1 MLRCAKTHQR
11 VGCLEGKVDIG
22 SCGVGWLQT
31 YCKGFNGSLTHSP
44 EASQSPGRY
53 RAPSVKFLH

>member
-11 VGCLEGKVDIG
+11 VGCLEGKVDIR
-22 SCGVGWLQT
+22 SRGVGWPQANR
-31 YCKGFNGSLTHSP
+31 KGFNGSLTHSP
-44 EASQSPGRY
+44 EAPQSPGRY

>member
-11 VGCLEGKVDIG
+11 VGCLEGKVDIA

-31 YCKGFNGSLTHSP
+31 KCKGFNGSLAHSP